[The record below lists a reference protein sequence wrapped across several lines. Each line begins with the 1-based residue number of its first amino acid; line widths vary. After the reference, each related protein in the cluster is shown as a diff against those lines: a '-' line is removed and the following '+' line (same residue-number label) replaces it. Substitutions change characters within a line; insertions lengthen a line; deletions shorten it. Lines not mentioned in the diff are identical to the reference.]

1 MGWLQWIGGWIEG
14 AMGHGW
20 RPRRFSMRERERRV
34 IVVAEDE
41 GGGNRGYGDHDVHK
55 SW

>member
-1 MGWLQWIGGWIEG
+1 MDWWLD
-14 AMGHGW
+14 
-20 RPRRFSMRERERRV
+20 RRGDGSWVEATLVFYERERRV